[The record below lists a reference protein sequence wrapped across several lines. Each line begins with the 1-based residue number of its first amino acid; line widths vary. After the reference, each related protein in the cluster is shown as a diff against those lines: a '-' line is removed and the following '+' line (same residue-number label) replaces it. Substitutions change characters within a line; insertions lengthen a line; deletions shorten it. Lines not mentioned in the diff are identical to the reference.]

1 MSRLIDCIPVN
12 HTTGLV
18 QFYGYAAALLYALDA
33 LLLGGRLLVR
43 TIQSE
48 SHGSK
53 SFRLAERARLEGS
66 LFPTDMSGDVKR
78 ITLSVA
84 EPVNDGAADAALL
97 VDGLFEWLGLA
108 PVAFQIAALS
118 DMQRFLAGLQHL
130 LSRCSRTLFP
140 PSGTRARLR
149 CLWLLLRFVWVVFV
163 RMRDGALGAPVPF
176 GSHCI

>member
-1 MSRLIDCIPVN
+1 MAASQSI
-12 HTTGLV
+12 TGLV
-18 QFYGYAAALLYALDA
+18 QVYGDAAALLYALDA

-43 TIQSE
+43 TVQSE

-53 SFRLAERARLEGS
+53 SFRLAERTRLEGS
-66 LFPTDMSGDVKR
+66 LFPADMSGDVKR
-78 ITLSVA
+78 ITLSIA
-84 EPVNDGAADAALL
+84 EPVNDSAADAALL
-97 VDGLFEWLGLA
+97 VDGLFKWLCLA

-118 DMQRFLAGLQHL
+118 DMQRFLAGLKHL

-140 PSGTRARLR
+140 SSGTRARLR